1 MDIKKLLTKLSNGA
15 FIGNVDTVKETVDE
29 FLGFKTEKD
38 KNNNLYAYK
47 DFGKE
52 KTLLLEAHIDEIGF
66 IVTDIVDGFLR
77 VEAVG
82 GIDPRMLFGQKVKF
96 FGKKEVKGIFCS
108 TPPHLKGKDETKFD
122 IKTMAVDTGLKDAKE
137 FLSLG
142 DFGVFDI
149 ECNELLNNQITGK
162 ALDNRAGCVA
172 VLKAFKDCENSNY
185 NLALLLSS
193 GEELGH
199 RGAIPGAFKASPD
212 YAIAVDV
219 SFGECYGVPSYKTAK
234 LGSGAMVGISP
245 ILNEQVVAK
254 LLEISGNCGT
264 TEVMGNRSGTNA
276 DVISISKYGV
286 KTGLIS
292 IPLKNMHTPVE
303 IVEINDI
310 LAVSDLIIKFAES
323 EVL

>member
-1 MDIKKLLTKLSNGA
+1 MEIKKLLIKLSNGA
-15 FIGNVDTVKETVDE
+15 FIGNVDTVKEVVDE

-38 KNNNLYAYK
+38 QNNNLYAYK

-66 IVTDIVDGFLR
+66 IITDIVDGFLR

-108 TPPHLKGKDETKFD
+108 TPPHLKGKDDQKFD
-122 IKTMAVDTGLKDAKE
+122 IKEMAVDTGLKNAKE

-199 RGAIPGAFKASPD
+199 RGAIPGAFKVNPD

-219 SFGECYGVPSYKTAK
+219 SFGDCPGVAKHKTSS
-234 LGSGAMVGISP
+234 LGSGAMIGISP
-245 ILNEQVVAK
+245 ILNETVTEG
-254 LLEISGNCGT
+254 LLNLSNNNGT

>member
-1 MDIKKLLTKLSNGA
+1 MEIKELIAKLSNGA
-15 FIGNVDTVKETVDE
+15 FIGNIDTVKEAVDE

-38 KNNNLYAYK
+38 QNNNLYAYK

-66 IVTDIVDGFLR
+66 IITDIVDGFLR

-108 TPPHLKGKDETKFD
+108 TPPHLKGKDEQKFD
-122 IKTMAVDTGLKDAKE
+122 IKEMAVDTGLKNAKE

-142 DFGVFDI
+142 DFGVFDVTLT
-149 ECNELLNNQITGK
+149 NLLNNEVTGK

-172 VLKAFKDCENSNY
+172 VLKAFKDCEKSNY

-199 RGAIPGAFKASPD
+199 RGAIPGAFKVAPD

-219 SFGECYGVPSYKTAK
+219 SFGECPGVPSHKTAK
-234 LGSGAMVGISP
+234 LSTGAMIGISP
-245 ILNEQVVAK
+245 VLSEEVTQK
-254 LLEISGNCGT
+254 LLEISGNFAT
-264 TEVMGNRSGTNA
+264 TEIMGNRSGTNA
-276 DVISISKYGV
+276 DAISISRCGV
-286 KTGLIS
+286 KTGLVS

-303 IVEINDI
+303 IVCLDDI
-310 LAVSDLIIKFAES
+310 EAVRKTLIYFAES
-323 EVL
+323 EAL

>member
-1 MDIKKLLTKLSNGA
+1 MDVKHLIAKLSNGA

-29 FLGFKTEKD
+29 FLGYKTEKD
-38 KNNNLYAYK
+38 QNNNIYAFK

-66 IVTDIVDGFLR
+66 IITDIADGFLR

-108 TPPHLKGKDETKFD
+108 TPPHLKGKDEQKFD
-122 IKTMAVDTGLKDAKE
+122 IKNMAVDTGLKDAKE

-142 DFGVFDI
+142 DFGVFDVTAT
-149 ECNELLNNQITGK
+149 NLLNNTVTGK

-172 VLKAFKDCENSNY
+172 VLKAFKKCKNSNY

-199 RGAIPGAFKASPD
+199 RGAIPGAFKVNPD

-219 SFGECYGVPSYKTAK
+219 SFGECPGVASYKTAK

-245 ILNEQVVAK
+245 ILSEEVTEK
-254 LLEISGNCGT
+254 LLKLSNNLGT
-264 TEVMGNRSGTNA
+264 TEIMGNRSGTNA
-276 DVISISKYGV
+276 DVISISKCGV
-286 KTGLIS
+286 KTGLVS

-303 IVEINDI
+303 IVSLDDVFT
-310 LAVSDLIIKFAES
+310 VSKLLIDFAES

>member
-1 MDIKKLLTKLSNGA
+1 MTVKNLITELSNGA
-15 FIGNVDTVKETVDE
+15 FIGNIDTVKKVVDE
-29 FLGFKTEKD
+29 FLEIETQKD
-38 KNNNLYAYK
+38 QNNNLYAFK
-47 DFGKE
+47 DNGKE

-108 TPPHLKGKDETKFD
+108 TPPHLKGKGDQKFD
-122 IKTMAVDTGLKDAKE
+122 IKDMAVDTGLKNAKE

-142 DFGVFDI
+142 DFGVFDLQC
-149 ECNELLNNQITGK
+149 EELLNNQITGK

-172 VLKAFKDCENSNY
+172 VLNAFKNAKANY

-199 RGAIPGAFKASPD
+199 RGAIPGAFKIAPEI
-212 YAIAVDV
+212 AIAVDV
-219 SFGECYGVPSYKTAK
+219 SFGECPGVAEYKTAK

-245 ILNEQVVAK
+245 ILSGAVTERLLK
-254 LLEISGNCGT
+254 LSNNNGT
-264 TEVMGNRSGTNA
+264 TEIMGGRSGTNA
-276 DVISISKYGV
+276 DVISISKCGV

-303 IVEINDI
+303 IVEIDDI

>member
-1 MDIKKLLTKLSNGA
+1 MDIKNLIGKLSNGA
-15 FIGNVDTVKETVDE
+15 FIGNVDTIKETIDE

-38 KNNNLYAYK
+38 QNNNLYAFK

-66 IVTDIVDGFLR
+66 VVTDIVDGFLR
-77 VEAVG
+77 VEAFG

-108 TPPHLKGKDETKFD
+108 TPPHLKSKETQKFD
-122 IKTMAVDTGLKDAKE
+122 IKDMAVDTGLKNAKE

-142 DFGVFDI
+142 DFGVFDT
-149 ECNELLNNQITGK
+149 EVTTLLNNQITGK
-162 ALDNRAGCVA
+162 ALDNRAGCAA
-172 VLKAFKDCENSNY
+172 VLKAFKDAENSNY

-199 RGAIPGAFKASPD
+199 RGAIPGAFKINAD
-212 YAIAVDV
+212 LAIAVDV
-219 SFGECYGVPSYKTAK
+219 SFGECPGVPSHKTAK
-234 LGSGAMVGISP
+234 LGTGAMIGISP
-245 ILNEQVVAK
+245 ILNEIVTERLLK
-254 LLEISGNCGT
+254 LSNNNAT
-264 TEVMGNRSGTNA
+264 TEIMGNRSGTNA
-276 DVISISKYGV
+276 DVISISKCGI
-286 KTGLIS
+286 KTGLVS

-303 IVEINDI
+303 IVEINDV
-310 LAVSDLIIKFAES
+310 LAVSDLLIKFAES

>member
-1 MDIKKLLTKLSNGA
+1 MAIKNLLTTLSNGA
-15 FIGNVDTVKETVDE
+15 FIGNIDTIKNAVDE
-29 FLGFKTEKD
+29 FLNIKTEKD
-38 KNNNLYAYK
+38 QNNNLYAFK
-47 DFGKE
+47 DNGKE

-66 IVTDIVDGFLR
+66 IITDIVDGFLR

-108 TPPHLKGKDETKFD
+108 TPPHLKSKDEQKFD
-122 IKTMAVDTGLKDAKE
+122 IKEMAVDTGLKDAKE

-142 DFGVFDI
+142 NFGVFDVTADI
-149 ECNELLNNQITGK
+149 LLNNQITGK

-172 VLKAFKDCENSNY
+172 VLNTFKNANANY

-199 RGAIPGAFKASPD
+199 RGAIPGAFKVAPD

-219 SFGECYGVPSYKTAK
+219 SFGECPSVASYKTAK

-245 ILNEQVVAK
+245 ILNEKVTNR
-254 LLEISGNCGT
+254 LLTLSNNNGT
-264 TEVMGNRSGTNA
+264 TEIMGGTSGTNA
-276 DVISISKYGV
+276 DVISISKCGV
-286 KTGLIS
+286 KTGLVS

-303 IVEINDI
+303 IVELNDV
-310 LAVSDLIIKFAES
+310 LAVSDLLIKFAES